1 MTDISSGTL
10 ETGAG
15 FSIGQV
21 FERSFSIFF
30 KNLAPFLILSAIAM
44 SPYLILYWDQAALSF
59 AQPGVVAA
67 DPTRIFRNYG
77 SSFAISLILGAI
89 FKTLCEAAILF
100 GAFQVMRGQP
110 FQVMDSLRK
119 GLGRFWSILGLL
131 IVQGI
136 GEAFGFMLLV
146 IPGLILLTMWYVALP
161 ACVVEKV
168 GPMTS
173 LSRSAALTKGSR
185 WKIFG
190 LLILLLLLGA
200 ILGGVI
206 NGTLILSGSKIAFV
220 IGQYLLQVGVVAF
233 GSIVGVVVYHDLRVA
248 KEGIDT
254 DRIAAVFD

>member
-1 MTDISSGTL
+1 MTDISSDAF
-10 ETGAG
+10 ETRAG

-21 FERSFSIFF
+21 FERSFSVLF
-30 KNLAPFLILSAIAM
+30 KNLVPFLILSAIAM
-44 SPYLILYWDQAALSF
+44 SPYLILYWDQAALTF
-59 AQPGVVAA
+59 GQPGVIAA
-67 DPTRIFRNYG
+67 DPTKVFRNFG
-77 SSFAISLILGAI
+77 SSFVLSLVLGAVL
-89 FKTLCEAAILF
+89 KTLCEAAILV

-110 FQVMDSLRK
+110 FRVMDSLRK
-119 GLGRFWSILGLL
+119 GLGRFWAILGLL

-136 GEAFGFMLLV
+136 GEAFGFMLLIV
-146 IPGLILLTMWYVALP
+146 PGLILVTMWYVALP
-161 ACVVEKV
+161 ACVVEKM

-190 LLILLLLLGA
+190 LLILLVLLGA

-206 NGTLILSGSKIAFV
+206 NGTMIVTGNKFAYV
-220 IGQYLLQVGVVAF
+220 IGQYVLQVGVVAF

>member
-1 MTDISSGTL
+1 MTDISSATL

-21 FERSFSIFF
+21 FERSFSILF
-30 KNLAPFLILSAIAM
+30 KNLAPFLILSAVAM

-67 DPTRIFRNYG
+67 DPTRVFRNYG
-77 SSFAISLILGAI
+77 YSFAISLILGAI

-110 FQVMDSLRK
+110 FQVADSLRK
-119 GLGRFWSILGLL
+119 GLGRFWAIIGLVIVQSIAEGFGFILL
-131 IVQGI
+131 IV
-136 GEAFGFMLLV
+136 
-146 IPGLILLTMWYVALP
+146 PGLILMSMWYVALS
-161 ACVVEKV
+161 ACVVERL

-185 WKIFG
+185 WKVFG
-190 LLILLLLLGA
+190 LLIVLFLLGA

-206 NGTLILSGSKIAFV
+206 NGTGLASGSKIVYVA
-220 IGQYLLQVGVVAF
+220 GQFILQVAVVAF
-233 GSIVGVVVYHDLRVA
+233 GSIVGVVVYHDLRVSR
-248 KEGIDT
+248 EGIDT